1 VDSDIPRRMVSR
13 TLGAAMPS
21 LGGRWSARGTSR
33 VACPER
39 AAADAGLQP
48 TAEHAVVALYPHSTD
63 QSSCLGAAEMPG
75 ASNEARASPRAPER
89 RGEPGRDT
97 GP

>member
-1 VDSDIPRRMVSR
+1 M
-13 TLGAAMPS
+13 
-21 LGGRWSARGTSR
+21 GGTAGLCVLPVRSAQ
-33 VACPER
+33 PL
-39 AAADAGLQP
+39 DAGPQT

-63 QSSCLGAAEMPG
+63 PTSYLGAAEMPG